1 MKKRTALLLSSVLSV
16 SLVATA
22 CSSSNVTKGGSDDK
36 VVVDVFNIKVETKKQ
51 LDELVETYESQNK
64 NVDINVTTVGGGQ
77 DAPAALQ
84 AKFSS
89 GDEPSIF
96 MMGGL
101 NDAKKWQKTLLDVSE
116 TEAAK
121 LAIEGTL
128 GGATIDGVSY
138 GLPYNIEGF
147 GWMVNKEIFK
157 KAGIEVESIQSFAD
171 FENAVK
177 TIDSKKKELGIDAV
191 FAFSAK
197 ENWVVSQYSS
207 NFMSLAYENDLN
219 AALEAE
225 KPSFEY
231 GNQFNQYTDLM
242 NKYNLQP
249 IVSIDYSTSVEEK
262 FANGK
267 VAIIHQGNWIIPTL
281 DGIDETFSQEKLAL
295 VPMFLKDGEPGT
307 VAAGPSWFWG
317 INKNEDEKVVEE
329 SKKFL
334 DWVYTS
340 KEGKKSLIEDF
351 KYIPAYK
358 GNDADSIK
366 DPVSKV
372 IYQHLSD
379 GNNTVWIHG
388 SYPNGWFQS
397 GLHPE
402 FQKYLTGD
410 ITWDE
415 FTKSASKSWEE
426 LRSNE

>member
-1 MKKRTALLLSSVLSV
+1 M
-16 SLVATA
+16 
-22 CSSSNVTKGGSDDK
+22 
-36 VVVDVFNIKVETKKQ
+36 
-51 LDELVETYESQNK
+51 
-64 NVDINVTTVGGGQ
+64 
-77 DAPAALQ
+77 
-84 AKFSS
+84 
-89 GDEPSIF
+89 
-96 MMGGL
+96 
-101 NDAKKWQKTLLDVSE
+101 
-116 TEAAK
+116 
-121 LAIEGTL
+121 
-128 GGATIDGVSY
+128 
-138 GLPYNIEGF
+138 PYNIEGF

-329 SKKFL
+329 SKN
-334 DWVYTS
+334 S
-340 KEGKKSLIEDF
+340 
-351 KYIPAYK
+351 
-358 GNDADSIK
+358 
-366 DPVSKV
+366 
-372 IYQHLSD
+372 
-379 GNNTVWIHG
+379 
-388 SYPNGWFQS
+388 
-397 GLHPE
+397 
-402 FQKYLTGD
+402 
-410 ITWDE
+410 
-415 FTKSASKSWEE
+415 
-426 LRSNE
+426 

>member
-1 MKKRTALLLSSVLSV
+1 
-16 SLVATA
+16 
-22 CSSSNVTKGGSDDK
+22 
-36 VVVDVFNIKVETKKQ
+36 
-51 LDELVETYESQNK
+51 
-64 NVDINVTTVGGGQ
+64 
-77 DAPAALQ
+77 
-84 AKFSS
+84 
-89 GDEPSIF
+89 

-147 GWMVNKEIFK
+147 GWMVNKDIFK
-157 KAGIEVESIQSFAD
+157 KAGIEVESIKSFAD
-171 FENAVK
+171 FEKAVK

-207 NFMSLAYENDLN
+207 NFMSLAYENDLSS
-219 AALEAE
+219 ALEA
-225 KPSFEY
+225 KTPSFEY
-231 GNQFNQYTDLM
+231 GDRFKQYTDLM
-242 NKYNLQP
+242 SKYNLQP

-267 VAIIHQGNWIIPTL
+267 AAIIHQGNWIVPTL
-281 DGIDETFSQEKLAL
+281 DGIDETFSKEKLAL

-334 DWVYTS
+334 DWMYTS
-340 KEGKKSLIEDF
+340 EVGKKSLIEDF
-351 KYIPAYK
+351 KYIPAYT
-358 GNDADSIK
+358 GNDVDSIK

-410 ITWDE
+410 RTWDE